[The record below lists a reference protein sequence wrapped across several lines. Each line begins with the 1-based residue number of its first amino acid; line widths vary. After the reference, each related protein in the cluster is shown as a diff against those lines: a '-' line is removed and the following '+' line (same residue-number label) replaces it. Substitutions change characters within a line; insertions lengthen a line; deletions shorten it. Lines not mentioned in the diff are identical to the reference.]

1 MKVKT
6 LLDENLKLMISET
19 AFNSCWKVVDLGC
32 SSGPNAL
39 MVVSNIMKVIDKIS
53 LSLNHGLPAFQIYL
67 NDLYENDFNTI
78 LKLLPDF
85 HQSIH
90 QERGDNPGACFI
102 NATPG
107 SFYGRLFPNNYIDFF
122 HSSYCVHWLS
132 QVSCTKPNSLNSSN
146 IGKIELLR

>member
-1 MKVKT
+1 MT
-6 LLDENLKLMISET
+6 ISDT
-19 AFNSCWKVVDLGC
+19 TFNRSCWKVVDLGC
-32 SSGPNAL
+32 SSGLNAL

-53 LSLNHGLPAFQIYL
+53 LSLNHGQPVFQIYL

-78 LKLLPDF
+78 FKLLPNF
-85 HQSIH
+85 HQSIQ
-90 QERGDNPGACFI
+90 QERGENSGACFI

-132 QVSCTKPNSLNSSN
+132 QVSSNKPNSLKQMLVYALHMLRNS
-146 IGKIELLR
+146 L